1 MGCEN
6 SNEIKDFNKTAPIN
20 RGSLTRS
27 NILLSPS
34 ISDNKV
40 NNRKTKSQTK
50 IYSLRRSIFE
60 KNNNIQNEISQL
72 QNKKKS
78 FSQSGKKNE
87 SYFPQY
93 IKIKSKNTDFQQNDN
108 KEPILNLRNKHKKIL
123 KRHSQ
128 LYKKS
133 IVIDNNN
140 NDNNLNILF
149 DGKMKNK
156 QKSTP
161 IHFNNSLNSF
171 QKLTQKK
178 SLKKSNDLYSIS
190 KDDINPKKIIKQNYE
205 NNERKI
211 RRNSLNLKKRNINY
225 ENDIGY
231 KSTNNFHNIQND
243 FIEPINLRDSQKK
256 KSFLPGLSSKYTL
269 NDCSNYN
276 TLNENNSFRR
286 ETLKIRLSRKNSNPL
301 FQNQTNINSK
311 DNKI

>member
-50 IYSLRRSIFE
+50 IYSLRSSIFE

-108 KEPILNLRNKHKKIL
+108 KEPILNLRNKHKKLL

-161 IHFNNSLNSF
+161 IHFNNSLRT
-171 QKLTQKK
+171 K
-178 SLKKSNDLYSIS
+178 
-190 KDDINPKKIIKQNYE
+190 
-205 NNERKI
+205 
-211 RRNSLNLKKRNINY
+211 
-225 ENDIGY
+225 
-231 KSTNNFHNIQND
+231 
-243 FIEPINLRDSQKK
+243 
-256 KSFLPGLSSKYTL
+256 
-269 NDCSNYN
+269 
-276 TLNENNSFRR
+276 
-286 ETLKIRLSRKNSNPL
+286 
-301 FQNQTNINSK
+301 
-311 DNKI
+311 